1 MLDQSR
7 TRLFEKCAWGTLAAA
22 VVVIIWGAVVRA
34 TGSGAGCGAH
44 WPLCNGVVVPLAP
57 RTATIIEFTH
67 RLSSGVLVVLSIA
80 LVVLAWRWYPR
91 GHAARRGAV
100 WSFVFVLIEAGIGA
114 GIVLLQL
121 VEHNASALR
130 AGYVAAHLTNTMFL
144 VAAFTVTVRAARVR
158 PGAPPG
164 ASRPGWAR
172 PLTVG
177 LAAVVGV
184 CAAGAVVALGDTL
197 FPARSLAAG
206 LSADMDP
213 AAHFLIRLRLWH
225 PVFATLTSLYLVAIL
240 TQGPMDH
247 PGAALSSRFTIGFIL
262 LQVALGAVNVLMLA
276 PLAIQMAHLLVSNLL
291 WIALVWTR
299 LSGHRE
305 ALAAEQ
311 GRAS

>member
-1 MLDQSR
+1 V
-7 TRLFEKCAWGTLAAA
+7 A

-57 RTATIIEFTH
+57 RIATVIEFTH
-67 RLSSGVLVVLSIA
+67 RLSSGLLVVLSIA
-80 LVVLAWRWYPR
+80 LVAVAWRWYPP
-91 GHAARRGAV
+91 GHAVRRAAL
-100 WSFVFVLIEAGIGA
+100 WSFVFVLIEAAIGA

-144 VAAFTVTVRAARVR
+144 VAMFTASVRAARLR

-164 ASRPGWAR
+164 LGRPGWKR
-172 PLTVG
+172 PLAVG

-206 LSADMDP
+206 LSADLDP

-225 PVFATLTSLYLVAIL
+225 PVFATVTSLYLVAIL

-247 PGAALSSRFTIGFIL
+247 PGAALSSRCAIGLVVI
-262 LQVALGAVNVLMLA
+262 QVALGAVNVLTLA

-291 WIALVWTR
+291 WIALVWTW
-299 LSGHRE
+299 
-305 ALAAEQ
+305 LAGE
-311 GRAS
+311 RP